1 MRMHATRRR
10 LRGISSVE
18 MLVAFSLAVAAMA
31 STVPLFVRHQRLL
44 AESRRE
50 RLAIEELANQAER
63 ITALEPAEVEPFLE
77 ALTPSETAR
86 RRLPG
91 AAILVERARGE
102 LGERV
107 VLAIT
112 WNDTGRREHPLKL
125 AVWLPP
131 ERFSGAASAEEEPQP

>member
-1 MRMHATRRR
+1 MRRHATHRR

-63 ITALEPAEVEPFLE
+63 ITALEPAEVDPFLE

-91 AAILVERARGE
+91 ARIRFERAGGE

-107 VLAIT
+107 VFSIT

-131 ERFSGAASAEEEPQP
+131 ETPGSAVTAAEEPQP